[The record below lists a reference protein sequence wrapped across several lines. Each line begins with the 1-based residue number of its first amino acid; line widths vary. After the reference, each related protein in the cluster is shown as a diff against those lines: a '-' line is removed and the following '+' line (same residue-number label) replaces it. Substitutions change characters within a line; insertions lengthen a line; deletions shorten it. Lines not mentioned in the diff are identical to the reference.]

1 MNFALQKLE
10 ETENT
15 LKETIYQL
23 SEKGVD
29 ASVMKIHLEEVQ
41 TAILVLN
48 SSKEIVNIGRVL
60 ALKNFQK

>member
-1 MNFALQKLE
+1 MKFALRKLE
-10 ETENT
+10 ETENV
-15 LKETIYQL
+15 LKETIHQL

-29 ASVMKIHLEEVQ
+29 ASVMKAHLEEVQ

-48 SSKEIVNIGRVL
+48 SSQEIVDIGRIL

>member
-1 MNFALQKLE
+1 MKFALQKLE
-10 ETENT
+10 ETENM

-23 SEKGVD
+23 SERNVD
-29 ASVMKIHLEEVQ
+29 ASVMKTHLEEVQ

-48 SSKEIVNIGRVL
+48 SSQEIINIGRIL